1 MAIRHAVANGNWTNT
16 ATWNGGTL
24 PDIGDDVYANGFS
37 ISINQNIN
45 VSKISTEICPNTLIG
60 GGSFGSTPN
69 TTLICDIIS
78 GTTLCLN
85 CNNNLG
91 TNLTIIGNVVANNAS
106 AIALIASAYI
116 TQLTGN
122 VHGGLVAN
130 AFGIQTTNGLQ
141 VNNIIGNLISNVG
154 VAYASSGTNN
164 DSIIGNI
171 YASPSAVGVQNNG
184 GFLLTGNLFNNNGY
198 LAVRSQRVY
207 INTNDQIK
215 WLVQNQS
222 FQDIQLYSSDYFVD
236 VPVETDVRK
245 GITYG
250 VGNSLT
256 GSLEVPS
263 SSSVAVGVPV
273 DNTVG
278 TAIINVQDMGALLA
292 SYII

>member
-1 MAIRHAVANGNWTNT
+1 MAIRHAVATGNWDNT

-24 PDIGDDVYANGFS
+24 PGIGDDVYANGFS

-45 VSKISTEICPNTLIG
+45 VSKISTEICPTTSIG
-60 GGSFGSTPN
+60 GGGFSSTAN
-69 TTLICDIIS
+69 RTYICDIVS
-78 GTTLCLN
+78 GSTLCLN
-85 CNNNLG
+85 CNNNAG
-91 TNLTIIGNVVANNAS
+91 IGLTIIGNVIANNAS
-106 AIALIASAYI
+106 AISLIVGASI

-122 VHGGLVAN
+122 VYGGLVAS
-130 AFGIQTTNGLQ
+130 AIGIQTSNGLQ
-141 VNNIIGNLISNVG
+141 VNNIIGNLVSNVG
-154 VAYASSGTNN
+154 AAYVSSGTNN
-164 DSIIGNI
+164 DSIIGNV

-184 GFLLTGNLFNNNGY
+184 GFLVTGNLFNNNGY

-207 INTNDQIK
+207 INTNDQTQ

-222 FQDIQLYSSDYFVD
+222 LQDIQLYSSDYFVD

-250 VGNSLT
+250 VANSLT